1 MLGLM
6 VEQGMEATA
15 SVHGRDLDSPEK
27 GYIHVAVTGYESRGS
42 GKDEHVVWLLCVT
55 RGDGD
60 GGSIQEVLARR
71 YSKIHQFNAHL
82 LKLQCTPAAFQ
93 SAGGKW
99 TKKVQKTW

>member
-1 MLGLM
+1 MLGLI
-6 VEQGMEATA
+6 VEQGME
-15 SVHGRDLDSPEK
+15 GRDLNSHEK

-42 GKDEHVVWLLCVT
+42 GKDQHTVWLLCVT

-60 GGSIQEVLARR
+60 GGSVQEVLARR
-71 YSKIHQFNAHL
+71 YSSIHQFNAHL